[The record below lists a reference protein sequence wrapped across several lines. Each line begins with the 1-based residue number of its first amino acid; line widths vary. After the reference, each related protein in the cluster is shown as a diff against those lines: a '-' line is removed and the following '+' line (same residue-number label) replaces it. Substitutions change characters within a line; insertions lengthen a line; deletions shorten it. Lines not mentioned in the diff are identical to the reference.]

1 MKNTSVK
8 KIFNEFTHSEW
19 VVYLLLI
26 ISVINVIAYLHQNNL
41 SAIAIFLAIGFIVS
55 RYTKN
60 MIYVLLSAIVI
71 TNLFV
76 SMGYLNSLGQKT
88 KTREGLKMNTKG
100 RSPGTAANLD
110 ALQSTGPAER
120 IDAGEGAVGSPSGVA
135 SGAIQ
140 QIPTAPGIRAELVG
154 DAAAATEKAVSELDE
169 VQDITSTK
177 EKNGSGNIT
186 PQDLKQGKKENKT
199 NTKNQEAFAE
209 QMQPFLQQLQK
220 MLGEGGFD
228 MKQLKKQQ
236 DDLLNA
242 MQQMKPI
249 IDGAEGMINKVA
261 GGPLGNL
268 LGFKNQN

>member
-8 KIFNEFTHSEW
+8 KIFNDFTHSEW
-19 VVYLLLI
+19 VVYILLI
-26 ISVINVIAYLHQNNL
+26 ISVINVITYLHQNNL
-41 SAIAIFLAIGFIVS
+41 SAIAIFLAIGFIIS

-88 KTREGLKMNTKG
+88 KTREGMAG
-100 RSPGTAANLD
+100 RG
-110 ALQSTGPAER
+110 
-120 IDAGEGAVGSPSGVA
+120 
-135 SGAIQ
+135 
-140 QIPTAPGIRAELVG
+140 
-154 DAAAATEKAVSELDE
+154 AAAALNAAQAEN
-169 VQDITSTK
+169 TSTQSNSRIKLGDIESASSVGVKDLLTLNSPEGIVK
-177 EKNGSGNIT
+177 EAVPDLSTPDAVEDSNKKNGGAKTTGKS
-186 PQDLKQGKKENKT
+186 LKEDKKDNKEQQA
-199 NTKNQEAFAE
+199 NQEAFAE

-220 MLGEGGFD
+220 MMGEGGFD

-268 LGFKNQN
+268 LGFKNKN